1 VRREPVIAIDGPGS
15 SGKGTIARAVAR
27 TLGFQ
32 YVDTGAMYRSVALVA
47 HERGIAPD
55 DEDRVAA
62 ITHEIAVRFVWDGD
76 ILRVFLVDP
85 DHPEELGAARDV
97 TRDIRQ
103 EHVSQGAS
111 KVSALPR
118 VRAGLLDAQRRL
130 AAGGGVV
137 MDGRDIGT
145 VVLPDADLKVFLDA
159 DVDERARRRHEE
171 LIRRGEIATYESVRR
186 DLNERDHRDRNRAA
200 APLKRAEDAVYVD
213 SSELTIRQAVDVV
226 LALVKGLRRPV
237 DTGSDTD

>member
-1 VRREPVIAIDGPGS
+1 MRREPVIAIDGPSS

-27 TLGFQ
+27 DLGFQ

-47 HERGIAPD
+47 HDRGVAFD
-55 DEDRVAA
+55 DEPALA
-62 ITHEIAVRFVWDGD
+62 SITDELTMHFEWDGD
-76 ILRVFLVDP
+76 ILRVFVD
-85 DHPEELGAARDV
+85 DRDV
-97 TRDIRQ
+97 TRDIRL

-159 DVDERARRRHEE
+159 HEDERARRRHEE
-171 LIRRGEIATYESVRR
+171 LVRRGETASFDAVRR
-186 DLNERDHRDRNRAA
+186 DLQERDHRDRSRET
-200 APLKRAEDAVYVD
+200 APLQQADDAVYVD
-213 SSELTIRQAVDVV
+213 SSDMTIPQAVAVV
-226 LALVKGLRRPV
+226 LDLVRALVDAV
-237 DTGSDTD
+237 DTEADID